1 MRHRPAPLKSVAAIA
16 LGIAVLVAVCAAL
29 AGGCASAP
37 KVRDV
42 TAQRQGFTA
51 SETALNLGAA
61 VGALDLK
68 ARQQLDP
75 GIKTARVVLDI
86 EEGGARAAINVPPT
100 PEQLQDVAA
109 LDNAKTAQ
117 AVQDK
122 LWDESLIGKTLR
134 IAATRT
140 AE

>member
-1 MRHRPAPLKSVAAIA
+1 MRLTRRTTTALRLAMLLGLLLAAA
-16 LGIAVLVAVCAAL
+16 H
-29 AGGCASAP
+29 AGGCTSAP

-68 ARQQLDP
+68 SRQQLDP

-86 EEGGARAAINVPPT
+86 EEGGARAALNVPPT

-122 LWDESLIGKTLR
+122 LWDESLAGKTLR
-134 IAATRT
+134 IAATRA